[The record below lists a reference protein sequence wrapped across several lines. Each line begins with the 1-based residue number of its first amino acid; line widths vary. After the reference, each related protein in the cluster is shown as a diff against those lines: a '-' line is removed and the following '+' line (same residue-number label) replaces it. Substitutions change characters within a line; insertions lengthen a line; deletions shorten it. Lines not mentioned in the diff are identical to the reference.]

1 MLVVAVVSHRMF
13 VPRIRKALLRLRK
26 ALGSLRYAQV
36 KERFVQGY
44 RSFCFG
50 GSRLGLVSW
59 LKRLHSFV
67 LRKRHDQ

>member
-50 GSRLGLVSW
+50 RFAL
-59 LKRLHSFV
+59 RTCFV
-67 LRKRHDQ
+67 AKTTSQFRA